1 MRFAIILTL
10 ASLLPAPE
18 RAPEP
23 PPARW
28 PDTTSAFP
36 YVKGNNCII
45 IKGSLELSSAS
56 YQAWRY
62 DRRRNPVCVQSI

>member
-1 MRFAIILTL
+1 MRFTIILTL

-23 PPARW
+23 PLARW
-28 PDTTSAFP
+28 PSAWDNQIP
-36 YVKGNNCII
+36 LWSGTCPR
-45 IKGSLELSSAS
+45 S
-56 YQAWRY
+56 YTAWRY